1 MKISKALRGN
11 RDLPQLEAV
20 SLAAATAGSGTDYE
34 QIIAV
39 IPDLTQNGPSG
50 SAGMQANNAMQIR
63 WLTLCWNAAI
73 TGANTNYCTI
83 QMKQRRAGALLV
95 NTTSATAVTA
105 GSAQTI
111 TVGASGAVNCYVGQS
126 LDISGG
132 TGTAETVIVTGY
144 DPVAN
149 KITAYFANA
158 HSSTYN
164 VVATPLA
171 QYSYTSG
178 NNETAWVKHQLK
190 ALVNTVQPGDVIALA
205 RVSAG
210 TGLATPIGYA
220 GVEWVEAGPQ

>member
-11 RDLPQLEAV
+11 RDLPQLETV
-20 SLAAATAGSGTDYE
+20 NFAAASAGSGSDYE
-34 QIIAV
+34 PILAV
-39 IPDLTQNGPSG
+39 IPDLTQGGPSG
-50 SAGMQANNAMQIR
+50 SAGMQANNAMSIR

-73 TGANTNYCTI
+73 TGANTNYCSI
-83 QMKQRRAGALLV
+83 QLKQRRGGALLV
-95 NTTSATAVTA
+95 NTTSSTVVTA
-105 GSAQTI
+105 GSVQTI
-111 TVGASGAVNCYVGQS
+111 TVGAGAAVNCYVGQN

-132 TGTAETVIVTGY
+132 TGTAETVVVTGY

-164 VVATPLA
+164 IVSTPLA
-171 QYSYTSG
+171 QYSYVSG
-178 NNETAWVKHQLK
+178 NNEVAFVKHQLK
-190 ALVNTVQPGDVIALA
+190 ALPNTIQPGDVVTVA

-220 GVEWVEAGPQ
+220 NIEWVEAGPQ